1 MKKRS
6 PNRSPL
12 SWTRVRPVTRRRL
25 LIVSSGAM
33 LLAACGADD
42 VPDAAELR
50 TTPAASGAAQRGASD
65 CVIVTHDAGESKVC
79 GQPEKVA
86 ALSVYML
93 DLLLSLGGQPA
104 AFAEVGVAQVGSNN
118 LGAPVKQVKYL
129 GERVTSDPV
138 FLGDRSTP
146 SIETLL
152 RVQPQLILGELGI
165 HKEIYDHL
173 SQVAPTVLFSGANR
187 DEWQRALPAVAL
199 ALGDPDDAGR
209 VIEAHKQ
216 RIAAARAELA
226 PAVAGRSVLL
236 ISSNGIGEPFSVF
249 TPERWAG
256 GLMEDIG
263 ITLVAPPASQA
274 GGPRQD
280 QVSLEILPQL
290 QADEII
296 VAASGQSTPESAEK
310 EWNDSPVLR
319 LMPATRD
326 GRVHFV
332 DYQLWSRIRGP
343 IAAELVIEEVRR
355 LLRA

>member
-1 MKKRS
+1 MAKRS
-6 PNRSPL
+6 PNRSLL

-25 LIVSSGAM
+25 LIASSGAM
-33 LLAACGADD
+33 LVAACGTTDA
-42 VPDAAELR
+42 PDAAESR
-50 TTPAASGAAQRGASD
+50 PTPAASDAAQRAVSD
-65 CVIVTHDAGESKVC
+65 CVTVAHDAGESKVC
-79 GQPEKVA
+79 GQPESVA
-86 ALSVYML
+86 VLSVYML
-93 DLLLSLGGQPA
+93 DLLLSLGVQPA
-104 AFAEVGVAQVGSNN
+104 AFAEVGVAQVGSTN

-138 FLGDRSTP
+138 FLGDRAEP

-152 RVQPQLILGELGI
+152 RVQTDLILGELGI
-165 HKEIYDHL
+165 HQEIYDEL
-173 SQVAPTVLFSGANR
+173 SQVAPTVLVSGADR

-199 ALGDPDDAGR
+199 ALGDPDAAGR
-209 VIEAHKQ
+209 AIEAHRQ
-216 RIAAARAELA
+216 RITAARAELA
-226 PAVAGRSVLL
+226 PTVAGRSVLL
-236 ISSNGIGEPFSVF
+236 LSSSGIGEPFGVF

-263 ITLVAPPASQA
+263 ITLVVPQSNGSQHD
-274 GGPRQD
+274 R
-280 QVSLEILPQL
+280 VSLEFLPQI

-296 VAASGQSTPESAEK
+296 VAASGRNTPESAEK